1 MAVRDPRDDYP
12 PRMGRNGGR
21 VGRRAYPAH
30 DSTLVTASTHFFD
43 RVPLGDSAIDFFDPR
58 AVSPNELPANDV
70 GPNQT
75 AVEVGPVDQRR
86 GVAGDATQQA
96 PRRAITRQPAA
107 DQVDCVY
114 GHFAVA
120 VDSDNAS

>member
-58 AVSPNELPANDV
+58 AVSPNELPANNV
-70 GPNQT
+70 RPNQT

-86 GVAGDATQQA
+86 GVAGDVRSKPHGEPSPVNTRLTKSIASTVTSPSPSTPTT
-96 PRRAITRQPAA
+96 PR
-107 DQVDCVY
+107 
-114 GHFAVA
+114 
-120 VDSDNAS
+120 